1 MKIIVNRGFDKVTTS
16 IIVFKNSQK
25 IVTCPMEQDSCEFD
39 TKEGDQ
45 IVIKLGFS
53 IFYKLTIAAF
63 TCSDVDNM
71 FYIHPTAFFN
81 KWILANYMMFP
92 GLFLLFYV
100 IQKMT
105 ESDLLYNYAYAGF
118 TVLWAFSIMS
128 MGFFQY
134 YPCFHKRVFKIEKF

>member
-16 IIVFKNSQK
+16 IIIFKNSQK
-25 IVTCPMEQDSCEFD
+25 IVTCLMEQDFCEFD
-39 TKEGDQ
+39 AKEGDQ

-53 IFYKLTIAAF
+53 NFYKLTIATF
-63 TCSDVDNM
+63 TYSEVNNI
-71 FYIHPTAFFN
+71 FYIHPMTFF
-81 KWILANYMMFP
+81 KRWILANYMMFP

-100 IQKMT
+100 IQKMI
-105 ESDLLYNYAYAGF
+105 ESDLYNYAYAGF

-134 YPCFHKRVFKIEKF
+134 YPCTRKRIFKVEKF

>member
-1 MKIIVNRGFDKVTTS
+1 MKIIVNRGFDKVITS

-39 TKEGDQ
+39 AKEGDQ

-53 IFYKLTIAAF
+53 NFYKLTIATF
-63 TCSDVDNM
+63 TYSEVDNI
-71 FYIHPTAFFN
+71 FYIHPMTFF
-81 KWILANYMMFP
+81 KRWILANYMMFP

-100 IQKMT
+100 IQKMI
-105 ESDLLYNYAYAGF
+105 ESDLYNYAYAGF

-134 YPCFHKRVFKIEKF
+134 YPCIRKRIFKVEKF